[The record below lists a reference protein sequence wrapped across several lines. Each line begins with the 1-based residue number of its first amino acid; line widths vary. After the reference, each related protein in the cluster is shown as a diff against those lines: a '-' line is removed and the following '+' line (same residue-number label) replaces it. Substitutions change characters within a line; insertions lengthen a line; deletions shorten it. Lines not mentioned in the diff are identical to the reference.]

1 MGKFCR
7 DSKTRNQGISSPVIL
22 LSLCFSKTDT
32 RNKGTGTQATM
43 SEGIKIIA
51 VNRKARHDYS
61 IDESYECGIE
71 LLGTEV
77 KSFRDGKISF
87 PDAWAEVINSEV
99 WVRSLKIAVNPFSS
113 IFNHDPDRKK
123 KLLLHRDEIKRIHR
137 KTEEKGY
144 TLIPL
149 SFYFKNGR
157 VKVELG
163 LCKGKKTYDKRASIR
178 EKDLKREVSREFR
191 GKLS

>member
-1 MGKFCR
+1 
-7 DSKTRNQGISSPVIL
+7 
-22 LSLCFSKTDT
+22 
-32 RNKGTGTQATM
+32 M
-43 SEGIKIIA
+43 SEGVKIIA

-61 IDESYECGIE
+61 IDETYECGIE

-87 PDAWAEVINSEV
+87 PDAWAEVIKREV
-99 WVRSLKIAVNPFSS
+99 WLNSLRIAENPFSS

-123 KLLLHRDEIKRIHR
+123 KLLLNRDEIKRITR

-149 SFYFKNGR
+149 SFYFKKGR

-163 LCKGKKTYDKRASIR
+163 LCKGKKQYDKRADIK
-178 EKDLKREVSREFR
+178 ENDIKRDMEREFR
-191 GKLS
+191 GKNMKL

>member
-1 MGKFCR
+1 
-7 DSKTRNQGISSPVIL
+7 
-22 LSLCFSKTDT
+22 
-32 RNKGTGTQATM
+32 M

-51 VNRKARHDYS
+51 TNRRARHDYS
-61 IDESYECGIE
+61 VDDTYECGIE
-71 LLGTEV
+71 LEGTEV

-87 PDAWAEVINSEV
+87 PDAWAEVLDGQV
-99 WVRSLKIAVNPFSS
+99 WLRSLRVAENPFSS

-123 KLLLHRDEIKRIHR
+123 RLLLHKDEIKRLAR

-149 SFYFKNGR
+149 SFYFKKSR

-163 LCKGKKTYDKRASIR
+163 LCKGKKMFDKRADIR
-178 EKDLKREVSREFR
+178 DRDVERDLAREFR
-191 GKLS
+191 RHH